1 MVYLTD
7 QKDLLYYSKDVSR
20 DILESFWN
28 LDSAL
33 KLYCKHIWLMRKS
46 NPLRRILGQKL
57 DEV

>member
-7 QKDLLYYSKDVSR
+7 QKDLLYYPKDVSR

-28 LDSAL
+28 LDSVL
-33 KLYCKHIWLMRKS
+33 KLYCEYIWLMRKS

-57 DEV
+57 EEV